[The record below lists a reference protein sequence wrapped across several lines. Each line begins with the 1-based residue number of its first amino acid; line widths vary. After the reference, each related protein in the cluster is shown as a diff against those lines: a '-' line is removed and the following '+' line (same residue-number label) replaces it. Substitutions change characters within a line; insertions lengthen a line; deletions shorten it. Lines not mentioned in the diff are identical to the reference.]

1 MLAARLR
8 PYRRMIAVVAV
19 GLLGIWLL
27 FLDSYSLYNRI
38 TWQRTSN
45 RLRAENTYLQEQ
57 IRILEAKNAAEL
69 SDEDVEK
76 IAREQYGMRLPGEM
90 VYRLQENP

>member
-1 MLAARLR
+1 
-8 PYRRMIAVVAV
+8 MIAVVAV